1 MLLQENTAQPLPK
14 NTSQSEHAY
23 YCSHII
29 NFDLLQVCPS
39 ICIFCIIYTLFRDQS
54 LFINGGGG
62 GGRGWRDIIFINQLL
77 FFRLWPPPPP
87 PPNTHTHTKTQ
98 TKQVNSSKNACQK
111 GCFALDCVN
120 WLKIPLKDLKW
131 CKNLC

>member
-62 GGRGWRDIIFINQLL
+62 GGGGGGG
-77 FFRLWPPPPP
+77 FFFLQPFVCFYFLGMAPPPPPP

-120 WLKIPLKDLKW
+120 WLKIPLKDLK
-131 CKNLC
+131 